1 MSKILA
7 IKIVSAFL
15 AGTLVFQACPL
26 EYGSTNLLV
35 SGTSI
40 ITARAAES
48 ALIIG
53 EERKLTSDLSV
64 DTDLIIRA
72 KLDLNGHKLTVNGNL
87 FIQGEADGWWYKGSL
102 VLNKGTAIIGGSLNA
117 AEQSS
122 IVMENKAD
130 TLIVNGEAIF
140 NGDTTL
146 TAGTLELKGDVG
158 GNSISSSDMHTVV
171 FSGTG
176 NQNISAEMNLNIL
189 DIKNSDTR
197 TVTVDSALRVEK
209 STTVDGTSLH
219 LICNE
224 SKNEQSYV
232 SLSKLNADM
241 LLIDG
246 DLTFGSLDFKGSEI
260 TINGDLLGSDSITL
274 NKTTMSV
281 NGNAETAG
289 DFMFNGST
297 VNVSGD
303 YEHSGFLYMKNKNDK
318 LNVGGDLHLAGTG
331 DSIQDGII
339 DVKGDIRL
347 THVIHTY
354 IFERYNNLGRNNK
367 VILSGEDDVTI
378 YMDGG
383 NFNDIEILN
392 SDKVTLYTDDDFA
405 AASIN
410 CGTNPL
416 NIVTRN
422 GSLAIG
428 TVTCSDFN
436 VKGDCTITGD
446 STKFKCNSVM
456 FEGDVDSWIGTLDLN
471 GSPTTVNGTFIMNN
485 DIILNGSEF
494 SVEDFVMNNGALY
507 MTKGILTVSGDMT
520 INDGIIVMKT
530 EKDLIDIS
538 GDLDMSRNKYHHDE
552 EVSAGTIKCARN
564 INSNGSFS
572 LKTSN
577 KLKFILTGE
586 TEQTVKISNYEI
598 DPDCMFFANLQVLN
612 AKNRVIV
619 IQGNLDAGEIT
630 ADSDT
635 VKITSDGGWLTSA
648 KLRCDLAVDGDLTV
662 LGNTFDI
669 NGHKVVINGNLYQH
683 EGEIAVNAGK
693 LNVSGDYLIVCDEDS
708 AVHSTSD
715 GILNMTHNSDTVIV
729 GGDFVTMTNV
739 NHEEYITA
747 GTLEIKGDF
756 YQYDDGTEYAFPA
769 SGTHKVILSGKNVQ
783 NITFESYDSSHFNI
797 LEQKQDSSQ
806 YIYSDTPC
814 WNELLQSSTIISGDA
829 NGDGEFTVADVV
841 LLQKWLLAEPNTN
854 LPCWQAADL
863 CEDEKLDVFDLVM
876 MKRKLI
882 NG

>member
-26 EYGSTNLLV
+26 EYDSTNLLV

-297 VNVSGD
+297 VNV
-303 YEHSGFLYMKNKNDK
+303 
-318 LNVGGDLHLAGTG
+318 
-331 DSIQDGII
+331 
-339 DVKGDIRL
+339 
-347 THVIHTY
+347 
-354 IFERYNNLGRNNK
+354 
-367 VILSGEDDVTI
+367 
-378 YMDGG
+378 
-383 NFNDIEILN
+383 
-392 SDKVTLYTDDDFA
+392 
-405 AASIN
+405 
-410 CGTNPL
+410 
-416 NIVTRN
+416 
-422 GSLAIG
+422 
-428 TVTCSDFN
+428 
-436 VKGDCTITGD
+436 
-446 STKFKCNSVM
+446 
-456 FEGDVDSWIGTLDLN
+456 
-471 GSPTTVNGTFIMNN
+471 
-485 DIILNGSEF
+485 
-494 SVEDFVMNNGALY
+494 
-507 MTKGILTVSGDMT
+507 
-520 INDGIIVMKT
+520 
-530 EKDLIDIS
+530 
-538 GDLDMSRNKYHHDE
+538 
-552 EVSAGTIKCARN
+552 
-564 INSNGSFS
+564 
-572 LKTSN
+572 
-577 KLKFILTGE
+577 
-586 TEQTVKISNYEI
+586 
-598 DPDCMFFANLQVLN
+598 
-612 AKNRVIV
+612 
-619 IQGNLDAGEIT
+619 
-630 ADSDT
+630 
-635 VKITSDGGWLTSA
+635 
-648 KLRCDLAVDGDLTV
+648 
-662 LGNTFDI
+662 
-669 NGHKVVINGNLYQH
+669 
-683 EGEIAVNAGK
+683 
-693 LNVSGDYLIVCDEDS
+693 
-708 AVHSTSD
+708 
-715 GILNMTHNSDTVIV
+715 
-729 GGDFVTMTNV
+729 
-739 NHEEYITA
+739 
-747 GTLEIKGDF
+747 
-756 YQYDDGTEYAFPA
+756 
-769 SGTHKVILSGKNVQ
+769 
-783 NITFESYDSSHFNI
+783 
-797 LEQKQDSSQ
+797 
-806 YIYSDTPC
+806 
-814 WNELLQSSTIISGDA
+814 
-829 NGDGEFTVADVV
+829 V